1 MVKGMKV
8 RPIHV
13 WLGLGI
19 VVCLACYG
27 GSANTSYIGP
37 RVRLAYL
44 GSLTGSAT
52 LYKIDG
58 IWETEVATVPN
69 SSTASDYYNLAPLE
83 ASTGD
88 FKFQVRVNNEPVD
101 VPRVFTLTAGSR
113 NTIAAAKQFQGLG
126 ATRSFP
132 VSQIAVPAGQWN
144 FAFAHMATGY
154 QGAVDVYVIRGEE
167 TLQTAGR
174 AFASVGQFGGT
185 TYRLGDTPG
194 NSIVICP
201 AGTRQALLTIPYP
214 SPTAITSRRFT
225 LFLRGTGPTQGG
237 FSYLIVQD

>member
-1 MVKGMKV
+1 MKV

-27 GSANTSYIGP
+27 GSADTGFQPGP

-44 GSLTGSAT
+44 GSLSGTVT
-52 LYKIDG
+52 LYRIDG
-58 IWETEVATVPN
+58 VGETELVSIPN
-69 SSTASDYYNLAPLE
+69 SSTVSDYHTFDGLE
-83 ASTGD
+83 GFTGD
-88 FKFQVRVNNEPVD
+88 FSLQVRVKNQPVD

-126 ATRSFP
+126 ATRNFP

-194 NSIVICP
+194 NSIVVCP
-201 AGTRQALLTIPYP
+201 VGTRQALLTIPYP
-214 SPTAITSRRFT
+214 SPTAVTTRRFT

>member
-1 MVKGMKV
+1 MKV

-27 GSANTSYIGP
+27 GSADTGFQPGP

-44 GSLTGSAT
+44 GSLSGSAT

-58 IWETEVATVPN
+58 SNETELATVLN
-69 SSTASDYYNLAPLE
+69 SSTPSEYTTLDGLGGF
-83 ASTGD
+83 TGD
-88 FKFQVRVNNEPVD
+88 FNFQVRVNNQPVD

-126 ATRSFP
+126 ATRNFP
-132 VSQIAVPAGQWN
+132 VSQIAVPAGYFN

-167 TLQTAGR
+167 TLQTAGL

-201 AGTRQALLTIPYP
+201 AGTRQALLTVPYP
-214 SPTAITSRRFT
+214 SPTPMASRRFT